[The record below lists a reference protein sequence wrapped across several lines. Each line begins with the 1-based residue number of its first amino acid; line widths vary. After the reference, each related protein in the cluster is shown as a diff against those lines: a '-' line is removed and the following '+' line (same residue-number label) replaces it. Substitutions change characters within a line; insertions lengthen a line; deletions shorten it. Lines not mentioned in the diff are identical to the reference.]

1 MISLSGNLMRALFVV
16 VAVMS
21 LGFAFAPGAA
31 AQRASLPDIED
42 EVMCPICGTILEAS
56 NSPQAERERDFIRTQ
71 IAQGKSKEQIQDALV
86 AEYGPDVLAV
96 PDSKGFDLVAWIVP
110 IVGLLLAACAIGY
123 GLFRLRRKPA
133 TDSPAKPVDPATNER
148 IERDIAESDL

>member
-1 MISLSGNLMRALFVV
+1 MRTLLVV
-16 VAVMS
+16 VAAMT
-21 LGFAFAPGAA
+21 LGLTFIAGAS
-31 AQRASLPDIED
+31 AQSASLPDIED

-110 IVGLLLAACAIGY
+110 IVGLMLATFAIGF

-133 TDSPAKPVDPATNER
+133 TGSPAEPIDPATNER